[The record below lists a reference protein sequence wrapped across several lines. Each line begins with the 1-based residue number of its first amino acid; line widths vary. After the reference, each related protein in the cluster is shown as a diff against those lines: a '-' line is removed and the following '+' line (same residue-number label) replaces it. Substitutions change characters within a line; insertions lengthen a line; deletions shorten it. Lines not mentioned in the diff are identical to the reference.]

1 VENALT
7 WFEIPA
13 VDFARAEKFYNTIFD
28 TELVPMKGI
37 KHLGLQMSLF
47 PHGENAVGGGV
58 IKGAGYVP
66 SAEGTVVYLNGG
78 DDLNVVLNRV
88 EAAGGQVLLPKTS
101 IGKNGYM
108 AFFLDTE
115 GNKVGL
121 NSMG

>member
-28 TELVPMKGI
+28 IELVPVKGI
-37 KHLGLQMSLF
+37 KHLGLQMSTF
-47 PHGENAVGGGV
+47 PHGKDGVGGGV
-58 IKGAGYVP
+58 IKGEGYVP
-66 SAEGTVVYLNGG
+66 SAEGTVIYLNGG

-101 IGKNGYM
+101 IGRQGYM